1 MKINAQSKI
10 EQNSKKVSEL
20 IIENLYASV
29 EGKEILKGVSLTVKE
44 GEVVALMGPNGSGKS
59 TLANIIM
66 GHPAYN
72 ITSGRIYF
80 KECKGGKEVSKQT
93 DITEMEANERAKLGL
108 FLSFQYPSVVSGVP
122 IRSFL
127 RTARNAV
134 KGGKSMSVLEFDGFL
149 KEKMH
154 LLGVDDN
161 FVNRYLNEGFS
172 GGEKKRND
180 ILQLAVLE
188 PKIAILDETDSGL
201 DVDAMKIVAEGV
213 NTVRKNNNTGI
224 LIITHYQRILNY
236 ISPDRVYI
244 MHSGKIVKEG
254 GKELALS
261 IEEKGYEFLGKSVE
275 SIKIK

>member
-10 EQNSKKVSEL
+10 EQNRKKVSEL

-172 GGEKKRND
+172 GGEKKRNE

-244 MHSGKIVKEG
+244 LHSGKIVKEG

-261 IEEKGYEFLGKSVE
+261 IEEKGYELLGRE
-275 SIKIK
+275 NKIKVE